1 MLSKGQMIDLIYR
14 INRRLEEKGVQGE
27 ILMAGGAS
35 LALVYDARDSTKDI
49 DALFEPADIIRAIAK
64 ELAQEEGIAED
75 WLNDGVKGFI
85 DTRKQSSDIFL
96 QLSNLTVRTID
107 AEGLLAMKLVS
118 ARANSSDLAD
128 SVALMRHLKVS
139 KIDELFAITE
149 SRIPANQLTPK
160 ANFFIQVAFEEY
172 EKELKRSSHRATT
185 VEELAARGREK
196 AEEHNRNLKGNEQ
209 PNLDKRTR

>member
-1 MLSKGQMIDLIYR
+1 MLSKGQMIDLLYR

-49 DALFEPADIIRAIAK
+49 DALFEPADTIRAIAK

-172 EKELKRSSHRATT
+172 ENELKRSSHRATT
-185 VEELAARGREK
+185 IEELAARGK
-196 AEEHNRNLKGNEQ
+196 AKADEHNKNLSKSQNI
-209 PNLDKRTR
+209 KRRQL